1 MSLKKRTKQYMIG
14 IIALMIGGGF
24 AFGTMANMGSTIGG
38 GQQNNNNQNQFDATL
53 PNSTYTTASFDLT
66 MQEQQILAYQNDV
79 VFVNAFYGTTEGK
92 DQLKSLEGLDQDF
105 NGRLYVSN
113 VNYSQSN
120 FQSYG
125 FTNLPQAVV
134 VGGTP
139 VDQSRTMTVILQNVT
154 RNDVART
161 SCNVMRNWNSLG
173 AYCQSQ

>member
-1 MSLKKRTKQYMIG
+1 
-14 IIALMIGGGF
+14 
-24 AFGTMANMGSTIGG
+24 
-38 GQQNNNNQNQFDATL
+38 
-53 PNSTYTTASFDLT
+53 